1 MNHESNH
8 RTALSTP
15 NLEPDTGNA
24 VLSKDETPTFH
35 SPVTI
40 RVISYR
46 KLNHDP
52 DGVSVKA
59 VLDGIVAL
67 GILTDDSAKQVS
79 EITFESRKSKDE
91 RTTIEIEDEL

>member
-1 MNHESNH
+1 MHENNN
-8 RTALSTP
+8 RTALSTSH
-15 NLEPDTGNA
+15 LEQDSCYA
-24 VLSKDETPTFH
+24 LLLQDEAPAFNTRV
-35 SPVTI
+35 SI

-67 GILTDDSAKQVS
+67 GILTDDSAKQVK

-91 RTTIEIEDEL
+91 KTTIEIEDGL